1 MSVYHIFSLH
11 CNNWN
16 ILGDA
21 NRKCNI
27 FAHFLFNT
35 FIHTIV
41 VTFVS
46 GALIQ
51 KFLYIIKERKEKRD
65 GYVTRE

>member
-1 MSVYHIFSLH
+1 MDSIKRKI
-11 CNNWN
+11 
-16 ILGDA
+16 IL
-21 NRKCNI
+21 
-27 FAHFLFNT
+27 
-35 FIHTIV
+35 IV
-41 VTFVS
+41 ITFVS